1 MDTLIVATPVDTG
14 YYIELRGV
22 RNGVRVVQPPHV
34 PNMEESD
41 QGMVLRSAKI
51 FSCSATDIST
61 VVEEISK
68 HNVGVDIKVYNLTQQ
83 FNRLPGELKSL
94 TVTKDG
100 KLPF

>member
-14 YYIELRGV
+14 YYLELRGV
-22 RNGVRVVQPPHV
+22 HNGLRVVQPPPVSH
-34 PNMEESD
+34 MEDLD
-41 QGMVLRSAKI
+41 QPGILRSAKI
-51 FSCSATDIST
+51 FACAKQDMLA

-68 HNVGVDIKVYNLTQQ
+68 YNVGIDIKVYDLTNQ
-83 FNRLPGELKSL
+83 FTRLPGELKSL